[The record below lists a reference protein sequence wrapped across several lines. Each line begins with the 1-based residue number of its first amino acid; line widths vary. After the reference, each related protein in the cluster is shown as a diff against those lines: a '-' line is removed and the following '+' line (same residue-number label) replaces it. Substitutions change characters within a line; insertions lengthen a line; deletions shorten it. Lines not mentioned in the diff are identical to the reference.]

1 MAQDFGK
8 SHIPYLKGSS
18 YDGKEL
24 PFYLPYSLPLYP
36 TTIFYFCIAF
46 KKE

>member
-24 PFYLPYSLPLYP
+24 PFSLLNS
-36 TTIFYFCIAF
+36 F
-46 KKE
+46 